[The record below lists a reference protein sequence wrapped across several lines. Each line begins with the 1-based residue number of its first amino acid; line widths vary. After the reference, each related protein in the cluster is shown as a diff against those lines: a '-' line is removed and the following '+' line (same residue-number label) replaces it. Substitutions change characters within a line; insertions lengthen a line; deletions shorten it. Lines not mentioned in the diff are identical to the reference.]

1 MSLSVKELSY
11 IRDFLSWEILMA
23 KKCSH
28 YASQEVDPTFQG
40 IFNSLGQVHQ
50 QNYEKVLSYLQQI
63 SQQQSQQGGMVQ

>member
-28 YASQEVDPTFQG
+28 YASQEVDPNFQG
-40 IFNSLGQVHQ
+40 IFNSIGQVHQ
-50 QNYEKVLSYLQQI
+50 QNYERVLTYLQQI
-63 SQQQSQQGGMVQ
+63 QQQSQQGGMVQ